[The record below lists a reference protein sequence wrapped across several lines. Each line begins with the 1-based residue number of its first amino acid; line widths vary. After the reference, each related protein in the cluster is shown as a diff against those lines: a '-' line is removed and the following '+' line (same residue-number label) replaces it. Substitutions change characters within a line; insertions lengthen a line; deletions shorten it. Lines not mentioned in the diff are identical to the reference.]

1 MITILG
7 VGRGGSHMVVVVVHI
22 VDKVPCPYDDIVP
35 GPNTEVS
42 YTHTTHNVGAPII
55 GKLKNFVVLKIQNLI
70 YRLVQCSLV

>member
-1 MITILG
+1 
-7 VGRGGSHMVVVVVHI
+7 MVVVVVHI

-70 YRLVQCSLV
+70 